1 MPETD
6 VVPHSEVDLDMEE
19 ISTAA
24 GSYDWT
30 QAEFVYSNGGGGL
43 CSSADITTTDTTDSC
58 YGHTTADAKG
68 NSIKGSGAIRTLQG
82 FATSGAS
89 KMSAEKWW
97 NIYKN
102 YWGDDD
108 YSDTFVLK
116 AFDGGAWASKSDLMR
131 EQLIKKG
138 VAYQAVWMYVLH
150 EFEDAISD
158 CLAGNIYD
166 NDATTAGDSP
176 HAWDEGWAFY
186 AGSIEGTDGSGSGQ
200 LLFQLAEK
208 RCADFGTCA
217 DGITGDANVNTKA
230 LTYAELGR
238 DKILL
243 GMCSDVAT
251 EFDLIVDQMTIPL
264 IQGMLKYAFKA
275 DPANTQGSCTDGDC
289 PKEWAEGWAFAAAV
303 LPRIH
308 YCSSSVAD
316 VIVDNLSVDASAP
329 MSVNGYE
336 YLKTQVEKTYSCLGI
351 TCAEVGEFQNTAGV
365 YDGMDACLDNY
376 EVIAGYE
383 PATDVVPHSMVDLD
397 MEEISTAVGS
407 YDWTQAEFVYSN
419 GGGGLCSSDDIT
431 TTDTTD
437 SCYGHTTADAKG
449 NSIKGS
455 GAIRTLQGFATS
467 GASKMSA
474 EKWWPIYSAYWGDD
488 DYADTFVMNAISGDY
503 ASLPDNMR
511 DQLIK
516 KGVAYQ
522 AVWMYVM
529 HEFEDAI
536 SDCLAGDIW
545 DNEETSDAG
554 DSPHAWDEGWAFL
567 AGSLEGTDGSGSGQ
581 MLYQLA
587 QKRCADFGTCVS
599 GTSGEAKANLKALA
613 FSEQGRD
620 KILDG
625 DCVTV
630 QYEFDEI
637 VKQLTVPLVQGMLK
651 YAFKSDPANS
661 QGSCTSGSCPK
672 EWAEGWAFAAAVLPQ
687 IHECD
692 HTVASMIV
700 ANLDVMNSDPMSANG
715 FEEFKESVESV
726 YSCMGITCVDMG
738 EFQNTAGVYAGMDAC
753 VDGSGTVTSSSSDD
767 DDDVDGIP
775 VVIVIILAAVALILL
790 LVAIVLFFQWRK
802 TETKLYELVANGDKA
817 SNNML

>member
-1 MPETD
+1 MKHALAAALMASETLASYTLIANYMPETD

-43 CSSADITTTDTTDSC
+43 CSSSDITTTDTTDSC

-68 NSIKGSGAIRTLQG
+68 NSVKDNGAIRTLRG

-89 KMSAEKWW
+89 KMAEETWW

-108 YSDTFVLK
+108 YADTFVLK
-116 AFDGGAWASKSDLMR
+116 AFDGGAWASKDDLMR
-131 EQLIKKG
+131 AELVKKG

-150 EFEDAISD
+150 EFEDAIKD
-158 CLAGNIYD
+158 CLSGDIYD

-186 AGSIEGTDGSGSGQ
+186 AGSIEGTDG
-200 LLFQLAEK
+200 
-208 RCADFGTCA
+208 R
-217 DGITGDANVNTKA
+217 
-230 LTYAELGR
+230 
-238 DKILL
+238 
-243 GMCSDVAT
+243 DVAT

-308 YCSSSVAD
+308 YCSSSVAE

-376 EVIAGYE
+376 E
-383 PATDVVPHSMVDLD
+383 
-397 MEEISTAVGS
+397 EISAAVDS

-467 GASKMSA
+467 GASKMSD

-488 DYADTFVMNAISGDY
+488 NYADTFVMNAISGDY

-567 AGSLEGTDGSGSGQ
+567 AGSIEGTDGSGSGQ

-587 QKRCADFGTCVS
+587 EKRCADFGTCVS

-613 FSEQGRD
+613 YAEQGRD

-630 QYEFDEI
+630 QFEFDEI

-687 IHECD
+687 VHECD

-700 ANLDVMNSDPMSANG
+700 ANLDVMNSDPMSENG

-726 YSCMGITCVDMG
+726 YSCMGITCADMG
-738 EFQNTAGVYAGMDAC
+738 EFQNSAGVYAGMDAC
-753 VDGSGTVTSSSSDD
+753 VDGSGTVTSSSSSDD